1 MKKKNRDHIPPGV
14 ESGSAM
20 ELNTKKIDSQS
31 TSDTSH
37 APDMDSPIIPEH
49 QIRSKNCIKS
59 SVSAPQLDDINVSVT
74 KTFHSIQNYGETEN
88 HSEAENHREEL
99 FSVLI
104 SYGASERHIKTLVPC
119 PRDQRKNKP
128 PKSTWTRL
136 LRNPTNACMDIF
148 VGQKTV
154 GAKQHYDSNEHG
166 DRIQNRVASKRN
178 KTVEDSLQ
186 TTAPT
191 TEDDAQP
198 R

>member
-59 SVSAPQLDDINVSVT
+59 SLSAPQLDDINVSVT

-104 SYGASERHIKTLVPC
+104 SYGAR
-119 PRDQRKNKP
+119 
-128 PKSTWTRL
+128 PKE
-136 LRNPTNACMDIF
+136 N
-148 VGQKTV
+148 
-154 GAKQHYDSNEHG
+154 
-166 DRIQNRVASKRN
+166 
-178 KTVEDSLQ
+178 Q
-186 TTAPT
+186 TTQVHLDQIAT
-191 TEDDAQP
+191 QP
-198 R
+198 HQCMHGYFCGSENSGCKATLRL